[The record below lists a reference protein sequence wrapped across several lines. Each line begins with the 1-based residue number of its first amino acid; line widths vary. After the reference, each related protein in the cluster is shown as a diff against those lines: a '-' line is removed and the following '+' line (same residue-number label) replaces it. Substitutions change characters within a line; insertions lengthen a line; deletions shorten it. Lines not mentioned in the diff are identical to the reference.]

1 MNLLGAADAIAHAFD
16 GLGLTESID
25 YYIIRDRNT
34 GFIKLVSV
42 YDILE
47 Q

>member
-1 MNLLGAADAIAHAFD
+1 MNLLGAADAISHAFD
-16 GLGLTESID
+16 GLGLTKNID
-25 YYIIRDRNT
+25 YYIIRDKSD
-34 GFIKLVSV
+34 GSIKLVSA